1 MNISSR
7 KTKIIATIGP
17 SSESPEMLTSLF
29 KAGVDVCRLNFS
41 FGGHDEHLKMIR
53 KIRAASKK
61 AGKPV
66 AILQDLQGPKI
77 RVGKLNSPVTVKK
90 DDIIILSG
98 NSGHDNKKVLPTTYT
113 NIADD
118 TEAGKII
125 LLADG
130 TITLMVT
137 KTERKKRAVHCRVIN
152 GGTISTGKGINL
164 PYTKISLPSLTAK
177 DKKDAVFGAKAGVD
191 YIALSFVRTANDVIK
206 LRKILKKHGE
216 ETPIIAKIEKPEAL
230 DNIEEII
237 DAADGIMVA
246 RGDLAVEISI
256 AHVPVAQKK
265 IIGLANQKGKITI
278 TATQMLETMIE
289 NPVPTRAE
297 ASDVANAILDGTDA
311 IMLSGE
317 TAIGRYPEKVIKI
330 MTQIA
335 REIESS
341 QFAPQGVIKMLDL
354 PEDDAIRNAIC
365 AASSYLSYITEEKG
379 LAVFSSSGMTV
390 RILSKFRPQTNIY
403 AASNKEKFCN
413 RMALLH
419 NVCPVLV
426 KGHNLKSAVSSGNAF
441 KKELLKRKLVKKGDK
456 IIILTGGH
464 DKTPWQTDTIKVRT
478 I

>member
-1 MNISSR
+1 MNINFR

-17 SSESPEMLTSLF
+17 SSDSSEMLKSLF
-29 KAGVDVCRLNFS
+29 EAGVDVCRLNFS
-41 FGGHDEHLKMIR
+41 FGDHDEHLKMIK

-77 RVGKLNSPVTVKK
+77 RVGKLSSPVTVKR
-90 DDIIILSG
+90 DDIIVLSG
-98 NSGHDNKKVLPTTYT
+98 NSGHYNKNVLPITYT

-130 TITLMVT
+130 AITLMVT
-137 KTERKKRAVHCRVIN
+137 KTERKRRAVHCRVIN
-152 GGTISTGKGINL
+152 GGTILTGKGINL
-164 PYTKISLPSLTAK
+164 PYTNISLPSLTAK
-177 DKKDAVFGAKAGVD
+177 DKKDAVFGSKAGVD
-191 YIALSFVRTANDVIK
+191 YIALSFVRTAKDIIQLK
-206 LRKILKKHGE
+206 KILKKHAE

-230 DNIEEII
+230 DNIDEII

-265 IIGLANQKGKITI
+265 IIVLANQKGKITI

-289 NPVPTRAE
+289 NPTPTRAE

-317 TAIGRYPEKVIKI
+317 TAIGRYPEEVIHV

-341 QFAPQGVIKMLDL
+341 QIAPQGVRKTLDL
-354 PEDDAIRNAIC
+354 PEDDAVRNAVC
-365 AASSYLSYITEEKG
+365 AASSYLSYLTEEKG

-403 AASNKEKFCN
+403 AASNKDKFCS

-419 NVCPVLV
+419 NVYPVLI
-426 KGHNLKSAVSSGNAF
+426 KGNNLKNAASSVNALRR
-441 KKELLKRKLVKKGDK
+441 ELLKKKFVKEGDK

-464 DKTPWQTDTIKVRT
+464 HETPWHTDTIKVRT
-478 I
+478 M